1 MKFSLL
7 QALLVNSRAA
17 RVTKETNLLGNF
29 YLYAIKHFYFSFHR
43 TSLLV
48 FIESVHNF
56 LLVEGP
62 LINLFRV
69 WHYEVVASALVEYTL
84 ESHLAQLNRLMDPS
98 MPPHI
103 ALDTHFHH
111 SSQEL
116 N

>member
-1 MKFSLL
+1 
-7 QALLVNSRAA
+7 VNSHAA

-48 FIESVHNF
+48 FIESVHNCVHNF
-56 LLVEGP
+56 LLPDGP

-69 WHYEVVASALVEYTL
+69 WHYEVVASASVEYTL